1 MNTKDYTL
9 SRLIDIVVDCSR
21 SAIWD
26 DNTITRNTLLGNSK
40 NENACMARAILVCQL
55 IDAGY
60 TITTIA
66 KLLKRTAQGI
76 RHIVKTNYS
85 LLKSSR
91 AYRIVSNEVAE
102 KCKELL
108 EVSCKY
114 VASKLQVI
122 AIVPFSPPHDFSVP
136 LHQVPIVGRNSF
148 IKLYIYGRNRENLL

>member
-1 MNTKDYTL
+1 MNIKDYTL
-9 SRLIDIVVDCSR
+9 SRLIDIVVDCSK
-21 SAIWD
+21 SVIWD

-76 RHIVKTNYS
+76 RHIVKTNYA

-91 AYRIVSNEVAE
+91 AYRIASNEVAE

-108 EVSCKY
+108 TNKLQVSCK
-114 VASKLQVI
+114 
-122 AIVPFSPPHDFSVP
+122 
-136 LHQVPIVGRNSF
+136 
-148 IKLYIYGRNRENLL
+148 

>member
-1 MNTKDYTL
+1 MNEKDFELDRIVSVVIDCTK
-9 SRLIDIVVDCSR
+9 SS
-21 SAIWD
+21 IWS
-26 DNTITRNTLLGNSK
+26 DNSITKEELLGKSK

-76 RHIVKTNYS
+76 RHIVKTNYA

-91 AYRIVSNEVAE
+91 AYRIASNEVAE

-108 EVSCKY
+108 TNKLQVSCK
-114 VASKLQVI
+114 
-122 AIVPFSPPHDFSVP
+122 
-136 LHQVPIVGRNSF
+136 
-148 IKLYIYGRNRENLL
+148 

>member
-1 MNTKDYTL
+1 MNEKDFELDRIVSVVIDCTK
-9 SRLIDIVVDCSR
+9 SRLWS
-21 SAIWD
+21 
-26 DNTITRNTLLGNSK
+26 DNSITRDELLGKSK

-76 RHIVKTNYS
+76 RHIVKTNYA

-91 AYRIVSNEVAE
+91 AYRIASNEVAE

-108 EVSCKY
+108 TNKLQVSCK
-114 VASKLQVI
+114 
-122 AIVPFSPPHDFSVP
+122 
-136 LHQVPIVGRNSF
+136 
-148 IKLYIYGRNRENLL
+148 

>member
-1 MNTKDYTL
+1 MNIKDYTL

-76 RHIVKTNYS
+76 RHIVKTNYA

-91 AYRIVSNEVAE
+91 AYRIASNEVAE

-108 EVSCKY
+108 T
-114 VASKLQVI
+114 SKLQVI
-122 AIVPFSPPHDFSVP
+122 AIVTFSLPPINVVP
-136 LHQVPIVGRNSF
+136 LHQVPIVGRNNINTKF
-148 IKLYIYGRNRENLL
+148 YAD

>member
-9 SRLIDIVVDCSR
+9 SRLIDIVVDCCK
-21 SAIWD
+21 SAVWND
-26 DNTITRNTLLGNSK
+26 TAITREGLLGSAK

-76 RHIVKTNYS
+76 RHIVKTNYA
-85 LLKSSR
+85 LLKSSW
-91 AYRIVSNEVAE
+91 AYRIASNEVAE

-108 EVSCKY
+108 ANKLQASCK
-114 VASKLQVI
+114 
-122 AIVPFSPPHDFSVP
+122 
-136 LHQVPIVGRNSF
+136 
-148 IKLYIYGRNRENLL
+148 